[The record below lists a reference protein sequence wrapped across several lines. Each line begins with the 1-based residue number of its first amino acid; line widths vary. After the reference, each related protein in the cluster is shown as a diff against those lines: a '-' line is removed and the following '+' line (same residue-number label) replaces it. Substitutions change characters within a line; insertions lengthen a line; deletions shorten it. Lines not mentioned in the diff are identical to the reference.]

1 MQNFDA
7 SMLTGALEMVT
18 NADAKNT
25 AKAELKYQVE
35 NSQDMADVRA

>member
-1 MQNFDA
+1 
-7 SMLTGALEMVT
+7 MLTGALEMVT

-25 AKAELKYQVE
+25 IHEELKYQIE

>member
-25 AKAELKYQVE
+25 IHEELKYQ
-35 NSQDMADVRA
+35 MRTVRIWPMSAP